1 VATPRERWLA
11 ARAAG
16 RRARPAPTAR
26 SCLLLP
32 RPDGR
37 FDVLIH
43 GTDLR
48 SGGVPPMIRVG
59 GRPVRRVEAREGT
72 LLRGV
77 VDGGEPGDEVTVDLG
92 PAGQVRTTVGRP
104 S

>member
-1 VATPRERWLA
+1 
-11 ARAAG
+11 
-16 RRARPAPTAR
+16 
-26 SCLLLP
+26 
-32 RPDGR
+32 
-37 FDVLIH
+37 
-43 GTDLR
+43 
-48 SGGVPPMIRVG
+48 MIRVG
-59 GRPVRRVEAREGT
+59 GRPARRVEAREGT